1 MAAKTRHERAGVEEH
16 LPSQRGGRGE
26 GKGGLGPCGVSR
38 HGNVTRNT
46 SKIKKNSNDRKN
58 ITPKINN

>member
-38 HGNVTRNT
+38 HGNVTGNT
-46 SKIKKNSNDRKN
+46 SKIKISNDRKN
-58 ITPKINN
+58 IIPKINN